1 MKEVNT
7 KLFNFE
13 KIKKYFGE
21 KKYEKLLVVNK

>member
-1 MKEVNT
+1 MKEVST

-13 KIKKYFGE
+13 KTKKYSGE